1 MSKFVHPGWTRPPG
15 PVGCWLCSFP
25 NADDAAS
32 QEKTPKHPR
41 LEPRGAST
49 TAPTSPAGTPPPRQP
64 ASLRGPPGRAERDSP
79 RSPSSRAGDSGRGR
93 RVAAPGYDAPR
104 AAPREMLQPWQHH
117 PPSPGANRECR
128 GGGGRSSQ
136 CVRTWGAGG
145 GSREKEDTRHPL
157 SAPLPFPQ
165 PSCSS
170 KDLAE
175 REILRER
182 ERERERGA
190 GAAGYAEFRRATFPP
205 HTLSAPC
212 LGCVCRTLLHPA
224 GVSTSGSAAL
234 TDPGGVQG
242 PLPRRRAGVSGW
254 SQRSPRSPGQSYMT
268 GRAFI
273 HPHHRHR
280 GNSRSFS
287 VDYLLIFKAPLRVS
301 VATCER
307 CLLCWAVGDRGRFRQ
322 QVTLSRQRPLCSD
335 APRLPHGAG
344 AEHLGASLRGPRKT
358 LTATR
363 HQGNGRGEHR
373 PNTLGWL

>member
-93 RVAAPGYDAPR
+93 RVAAPG
-104 AAPREMLQPWQHH
+104 
-117 PPSPGANRECR
+117 
-128 GGGGRSSQ
+128 
-136 CVRTWGAGG
+136 
-145 GSREKEDTRHPL
+145 
-157 SAPLPFPQ
+157 
-165 PSCSS
+165 
-170 KDLAE
+170 
-175 REILRER
+175 
-182 ERERERGA
+182 
-190 GAAGYAEFRRATFPP
+190 
-205 HTLSAPC
+205 
-212 LGCVCRTLLHPA
+212 
-224 GVSTSGSAAL
+224 GSAAL